1 MPIRKPKFCVIIPV
15 HAPPCYKGS
24 PWFIIISYIWYNDI
38 SSSIIYVVCIYMIYH
53 HHIYIFF
60 TYMIYISYHIHHIR
74 VVHISYPSYTW
85 AQRWLSGRVRQFVWL
100 TAYKTRLSSSI
111 LVHTQKCCKCHIQ
124 ECIISHCTRIHYGST
139 MCATCHTGVYH
150 TVHVLTME
158 TPYVQHVTLAC
169 ITLYMYSQWKHY
181 MCNMLHPGVAG
192 FLCNLLVMSKTRW
205 YNIPC

>member
-74 VVHISYPSYTW
+74 GHSADWAAGCDSLCDSLLTKLACRRPFSYTPKNV
-85 AQRWLSGRVRQFVWL
+85 ASVTSRSV
-100 TAYKTRLSSSI
+100 SS
-111 LVHTQKCCKCHIQ
+111 
-124 ECIISHCTRIHYGST
+124 
-139 MCATCHTGVYH
+139 H
-150 TVHVLTME
+150 TVHVFTME
-158 TPYVQHVTLAC
+158 APCVQHVTLAC
-169 ITLYMYSQWKHY
+169 IILYMYSLWKHH
-181 MCNMLHPGVAG
+181 MCNMSHWRVSH
-192 FLCNLLVMSKTRW
+192 CTCIHNE
-205 YNIPC
+205 NIICVTCYIQEWLASCVICW